1 MLNAI
6 IGLFTSFNPV
16 IVGLMLS
23 AGAYFALRHRM
34 MPSLRGMVQRSRQAL
49 RAFPPYAAISAGAS

>member
-6 IGLFTSFNPV
+6 IDLFTSFNPV

-23 AGAYFALRHRM
+23 AGAYIALRHRV
-34 MPSLRGMVQRSRQAL
+34 MPSLRGLVQRSADAL
-49 RAFPPYAAISAGAS
+49 AALPTRTGAA

>member
-6 IGLFTSFNPV
+6 LGLFTSFNPI

-23 AGAYFALRHRM
+23 AGAYIVMRHRVL
-34 MPSLRGMVQRSRQAL
+34 PPIGAL
-49 RAFPPYAAISAGAS
+49 GARVGRTLALAGASWRHVL

>member
-6 IGLFTSFNPV
+6 ISLFTSFNPV

-23 AGAYFALRHRM
+23 AGAYFALRHRVL
-34 MPSLRGMVQRSRQAL
+34 PSLPGMVQRVRQAL
-49 RAFPPYAAISAGAS
+49 AALPRAPHAA

>member
-6 IGLFTSFNPV
+6 LGLFTSFNPV

-23 AGAYFALRHRM
+23 AGAYIALRHRM
-34 MPSLRGMVQRSRQAL
+34 VAVPSAVTV
-49 RAFPPYAAISAGAS
+49 AARRVAHSAGLAHGRWIAN

>member
-6 IGLFTSFNPV
+6 MGLFTSFNPI

-23 AGAYFALRHRM
+23 AGAYIALRHRVL
-34 MPSLRGMVQRSRQAL
+34 PSLQSMIDRTRQVVAAAPR
-49 RAFPPYAAISAGAS
+49 RAGFLSGSF